1 VMLFVYIYYAGIF
14 SNSSSNPAKIH
25 ADFLVEKNNTAQTKE
40 FKLEDGTIIC
50 LHPGSKTSFPKHFNK
65 DKREVYLEGEA
76 FFKVSKN
83 PPRPF
88 FVYNNQV
95 VTRVLGT
102 SFIVKTFGEQTEV
115 IVKTGRVAVYKNNQ
129 DANRPDQVIITPNEK
144 VVYDNKRKD
153 FVISLVKDPL
163 IIVTEGAVENNQSV
177 QFAFDDMP
185 LSSVLSVLQ
194 KAYGIQIMMENEKLN
209 SRLMTGDIS
218 GHTFFNKLELI
229 CQSIGA
235 SYEVKGTV
243 VWIKG
248 GH

>member
-1 VMLFVYIYYAGIF
+1 M
-14 SNSSSNPAKIH
+14 
-25 ADFLVEKNNTAQTKE
+25 
-40 FKLEDGTIIC
+40 EDGTIIC

-83 PPRPF
+83 PTRPF

-129 DANRPDQVIITPNEK
+129 HANRSDQVIITPNEK

-185 LSSVLSVLQ
+185 LNSVLSVLE